1 MALTLNPAG
10 SFDQD
15 YGNNVLTTL
24 NAQQNSQQ
32 LTTKNVIGELT
43 DWFGPLEN
51 RMRVDPYSSQPVTT
65 YHLPDVFRGR
75 SLFMRDTIVGL
86 VTNWNEWYTT
96 LALPWLQTNEQ
107 HFTWTEFKFNNT
119 LAGVVP
125 PEGVPR
131 LLTSSSSTFQ
141 RGTERRGLAFL
152 LEAEFYKT
160 EQGQEMYRRNFRG
173 IRDAIQETANLGV
186 CAQISSAHDRY
197 RNLNKAGGNMGT
209 SYAALTHV
217 ETNNFA
223 IVNKSDNGVDL
234 MIGRIKDAMGMLGVR
249 PDMMI
254 VPIGFKRYYA
264 QVKPERSQ
272 YIAWGPNGELQ
283 LREGPEIAGSIGGIR
298 LVEARRMVIDE
309 GAPAVDPFLKV
320 VRTGTVVPLVND
332 IGTSSPETF
341 KSHHRDIDI
350 WDETCGK
357 YVTLTL
363 RDAVLNCF
371 RWDEE
376 GELRREHD
384 DLAKQSPDELSQL
397 HVLNHPT
404 TSVYNPKMLSR
415 DMEEVLKSRVTD
427 HYRDMFLFKNGSKF
441 EVCTLFGLF
450 EQMTSTNVDFRLIAE
465 MAASKI
471 FRDSG
476 MAAARSALIRL
487 KEIVSQ
493 SEMMPYSNQFWL
505 AVLRLNAT
513 SPRQNGRFMQNTNS
527 DLAQHWRQPPIPEM
541 APNAF
546 GYLDMPPKSM
556 DPSFSSWSVLPHL
569 NSWPAIQTVIA
580 MEGTQSGWDPL
591 IEDLKKAVN
600 VIKDMVQRCKEV
612 FGTSML
618 LNSLNRPPWFQK
630 DDVETVFVH
639 NVILQPRHAVFMRI
653 PGNVGFEEAVESTP
667 ERFFDPDEIHRG
679 RKWNLE
685 RRQGGGRPND
695 VVEHEDGYRSRDG
708 EPMFTTPAPLPTFDG
723 DTGSEV
729 FIKDVAGRTPEF
741 CNSVDVLASQLES
754 HKPGSKKKLFDTVA
768 ALAMK
773 NFPSENWAK
782 KDELDVV
789 NRASKITYTLCQVAL
804 AKGVQAASEKLD
816 LFSALTSSN
825 ASEKDLANATRQ
837 VNALMAAKIAMTRVP
852 ASGASILEPFGT
864 YDLADRINKEQQAA
878 IDNYAAQR
886 KGGVPSGNVV
896 AEKGKETGVFEK
908 NLDNFSV
915 GENDWGNGFWVRAPI
930 GSYKKFVETCP
941 MKFPLARPSDPT
953 TGHLSALSPVFN
965 GNGKAYP
972 IDPNGYQP
980 VLAQTVP
987 IASLSVSDAL
997 VNWDFP
1003 EEIKSVAG
1011 FDGSRSSKRP
1021 FSIASELGDEPR
1033 SGAATFSSLGS
1044 TGSGIGGL
1052 MSAMKKSSSLQSG
1065 AAASNE
1071 EGVNSFQHEG
1081 SRDYY
1086 PSTGAL
1092 FSATPAGIAHTKK
1105 METIMNQHR
1114 GGFRKSFPKS
1124 YDLLTSTVMKHRWN
1138 FGNTISN
1145 PVVRAFHQVFLLCAN
1160 VLPQWLDLIDNDINP
1175 PCGALGWRLWITR
1188 SMYQMPVMVGGF
1200 STGATPYGNTDVQ
1213 LGADTLSKVLLAN
1226 VTFYL
1231 TSVIINPVQ
1240 VHVVEAAIANNYEY
1254 GNGSEIITK
1263 ASSVVWGEK
1272 QPDGDIVFTLI
1283 PQTEKNFIEP
1293 MNLCGTHLAPN
1304 MTIKSM
1310 RKEDGLLHYSS
1321 APYYT
1326 NIFSL
1331 SNHVRRLVQIEK
1343 EPRYGSDN
1351 HDMAQ
1356 LVAYTDW
1363 HSKYNPTTNSRS
1375 SVYLPVNSHL
1385 GPNGSG
1391 PYAAQALRGLDVK
1404 FTPYNSYEHNN
1415 R

>member
-1 MALTLNPAG
+1 MALTVNAAG

-15 YGNNVLTTL
+15 HGNNVLTKL
-24 NAQQNSQQ
+24 NSQQNNQQ
-32 LTTKNVIGELT
+32 LTTKNVVGELT

-51 RMRVDPYSSQPVTT
+51 QMRVNPYSSQPVTT

-131 LLTSSSSTFQ
+131 LLTSSSSNFS

-160 EQGQEMYRRNFRG
+160 AQGQEMYRRNFRG

-197 RNLNKAGGNMGT
+197 RNLNKSGGNMGA

-234 MIGRIKDAMGMLGVR
+234 MIGRIKDAMGTLGVR

-264 QVKPERSQ
+264 QVMPERSQ

-341 KSHHRDIDI
+341 KSHHRDVDI

-371 RWDEE
+371 RWDDE
-376 GELRREHD
+376 GKLRKEHQ
-384 DLAKQSPDELSQL
+384 DLADQQSDELSQL
-397 HVLNHPT
+397 RALPHAT

-427 HYRDMFLFKNGSKF
+427 HYRDMFLFQKDGDF

-493 SEMMPYSNQFWL
+493 SEMMPYSAQFWL
-505 AVLRLNAT
+505 AVLRLNV
-513 SPRQNGRFMQNTNS
+513 PRPNNQIVQPTESN
-527 DLAQHWRQPPIPEM
+527 LANHWRQPQILEM
-541 APNAF
+541 SPNAF

-618 LNSLNRPPWFQK
+618 LNPLNRPPWFQK

-653 PGNVGFEEAVESTP
+653 PGNVGQEAAKMDNPP
-667 ERFFDPDEIHRG
+667 EIQQPRFFG
-679 RKWNLE
+679 RDRARASTRSFGE
-685 RRQGGGRPND
+685 
-695 VVEHEDGYRSRDG
+695 EDGGQRS
-708 EPMFTTPAPLPTFDG
+708 EL
-723 DTGSEV
+723 SEA

-741 CNSVDVLASQLES
+741 CNSVDVLANQLES
-754 HKPGSKKKLFDTVA
+754 HKPGSKQKLFDTVA

-773 NFPSENWAK
+773 NFPSENWAE

-789 NRASKITYTLCQVAL
+789 NRASKISYTLCQVAL

-852 ASGASILEPFGT
+852 ASGASVLEPHGAYENAANAT
-864 YDLADRINKEQQAA
+864 AEQRAA
-878 IDNYAAQR
+878 ISRYNGYA
-886 KGGVPSGNVV
+886 KSGDASGSVV
-896 AEKGKETGVFEK
+896 AEKGTETTVFQK
-908 NLDNFSV
+908 TLDKFSV
-915 GENDWGNGFWVRAPI
+915 GEDDWHDGVWVRAPI
-930 GSYKKFVETCP
+930 GSYKVFLETCP
-941 MKFPLARPSDPT
+941 DRFPLALPSDPA
-953 TGHLSALSPVFN
+953 TGHLSARNPSTFN
-965 GNGKAYP
+965 SQLPKHGYDP
-972 IDPNGYQP
+972 IS
-980 VLAQTVP
+980 AQAVP

-997 VNWDFP
+997 VNWNFP
-1003 EEIKSVAG
+1003 DEVKSVAG

-1033 SGAATFSSLGS
+1033 GGSATSSSSSFSS

-1065 AAASNE
+1065 ATASNE

-1086 PSTGAL
+1086 PSTGGL
-1092 FSATPAGIAHTKK
+1092 FSATTKTGSDHIKK
-1105 METIMNQHR
+1105 MEAIISQKR
-1114 GGFRKSFPKS
+1114 DSFRKSFS
-1124 YDLLTSTVMKHRWN
+1124 ESHSFLTSTVMTHRWT

-1213 LGADTLSKVLLAN
+1213 LGADTLSKILLAN

-1254 GNGSEIITK
+1254 GNGSEIITN
-1263 ASSVVWGEK
+1263 ASSVVWGAK

-1310 RKEDGLLHYSS
+1310 RKEESMIHYSS
-1321 APYYT
+1321 APFYT
-1326 NIFSL
+1326 MIFGL
-1331 SNHVRRLVQIEK
+1331 EKHVRRLIQIEK

-1351 HDMAQ
+1351 RDMAQ